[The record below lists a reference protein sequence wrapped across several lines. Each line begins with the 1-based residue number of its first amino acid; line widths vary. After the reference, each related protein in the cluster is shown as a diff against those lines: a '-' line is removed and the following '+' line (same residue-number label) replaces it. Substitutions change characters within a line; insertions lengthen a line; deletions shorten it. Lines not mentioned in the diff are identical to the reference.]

1 MQASALPKATGPK
14 SEQVILFRV
23 SGVLFAISSASVQ
36 EVRSVESIAGITQEL
51 PESSVRKA
59 RHALRRG
66 GRPFYLVNGAVHFGL
81 PPAPASLVFVLQ
93 HTRTALLV
101 DGIER
106 MTSITRLQALSHAF
120 CHEERRWY
128 RGLTA
133 LDQVVLPVVNPD
145 GFLTFE
151 EQTLL
156 DEAFAAVNA
165 KGTAGTPGEE
175 APA

>member
-1 MQASALPKATGPK
+1 MHGAAPSRSAGPK
-14 SEQVILFRV
+14 SEQIILFRV
-23 SGVLFAISSASVQ
+23 SGVLLAICSASVQ

-51 PESSVRKA
+51 PESSLRKA

-66 GRPFYLVNGAVHFGL
+66 DRPFYVVNGALHFGL

-133 LDQVVLPVVNPD
+133 LDQIVVPVVNPD
-145 GFLTFE
+145 GFLSFE

-156 DEAFAAVNA
+156 DEAFAAINA
-165 KGTAGTPGEE
+165 KPTGEIPGEE